1 MPFGDQVNWVIKT
14 ELITTKDEVTFLQPQ
29 GTALIPTM
37 PFCLVMSEHDSIGLY
52 AIIHSNGTILQSNVK
67 VPCVHLGRPR
77 TQGHPDAQKTLQSTF
92 NLAEV

>member
-1 MPFGDQVNWVIKT
+1 MPFGDQVNWVIKI

-52 AIIHSNGTILQSNVK
+52 AIIHSNGTVLQSNVK
-67 VPCVHLGRPR
+67 VPCVHLAD
-77 TQGHPDAQKTLQSTF
+77 QGHRDTQMPRKLYKV
-92 NLAEV
+92 LLI

>member
-1 MPFGDQVNWVIKT
+1 MIKT

-29 GTALIPTM
+29 GTALMPTM
-37 PFCLVMSEHDSIGLY
+37 TFFCLLMSEHDSIGLY

-67 VPCVHLGRPR
+67 VSCAHLGRPR
-77 TQGHPDAQKTLQSTF
+77 TQEHPDAQKTLQSTF